1 MDEVFKHSRDFFDGQ
16 LKALNDTIFQNK
28 RDLFY
33 KRKFELQNLAEVQ
46 RQDDL
51 AAMQFLLKLTVA
63 TKDEL
68 TERREKLVEI
78 CLKNN
83 INHPMIGEERYD
95 PRKFDY
101 SRIPP
106 NFGHKIKALCTADTS
121 TYYKYKQDS
130 HEILDIKVGHSPEE
144 LQERQR

>member
-1 MDEVFKHSRDFFDGQ
+1 
-16 LKALNDTIFQNK
+16 
-28 RDLFY
+28 
-33 KRKFELQNLAEVQ
+33 
-46 RQDDL
+46 
-51 AAMQFLLKLTVA
+51 MQFLLKLTVA

-83 INHPMIGEERYD
+83 INHPMICEERYD
-95 PRKFDY
+95 PRNFDY

-106 NFGHKIKALCTADTS
+106 NFGHKIKALCMADTS

-144 LQERQR
+144 LQEIQR